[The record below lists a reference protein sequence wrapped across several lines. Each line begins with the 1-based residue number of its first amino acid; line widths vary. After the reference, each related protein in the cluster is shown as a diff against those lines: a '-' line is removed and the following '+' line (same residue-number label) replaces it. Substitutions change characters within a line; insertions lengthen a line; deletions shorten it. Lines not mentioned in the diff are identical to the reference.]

1 MPELADVDGWRRH
14 FQRYAT
20 GHRVDRIDVRDH
32 DVLHDTSPQGLGRAL
47 RGVEL
52 PSPERRGKWLLAPLG
67 RSTLIFHFGMTGEL
81 HFTGADW
88 TPHDHDRVVFRL
100 DHGTLAYRTQRKFG
114 GVWLT
119 HNPDSVIGP
128 LGPDAAS
135 VSRSEFLERL
145 DGRRGALK
153 STLMNQEIVAG
164 LGNELADEILFQ
176 AGLDPRRPLADL
188 DEGGREQLYGTMR
201 DVLGTALRHGR
212 NPSLEGWITSRRGDE
227 GADCPT
233 GCGGSVRKETIAGRT
248 SYWCPRCQ
256 NGK

>member
-20 GHRVDRIDVRDH
+20 GHRVDRVDVRDD

-47 RGVEL
+47 AGVEL
-52 PSPERRGKWLLAPLG
+52 PSPERVGKWLLAPLG

-88 TPHDHDRVVFRL
+88 APHDHDRVAFGL
-100 DHGTLAYRTQRKFG
+100 DHGTLTYRTQRKFG

-119 HNPDSVIGP
+119 DDPDAVLGP

-135 VSRSEFLERL
+135 VARSEFVERL
-145 DGRRGALK
+145 EGRRGALK
-153 STLMNQEIVAG
+153 STLMNQEIAAG

-176 AGLDPRRPLADL
+176 AGLDPRRRMADL
-188 DEGGREQLYGTMR
+188 
-201 DVLGTALRHGR
+201 
-212 NPSLEGWITSRRGDE
+212 
-227 GADCPT
+227 GAD
-233 GCGGSVRKETIAGRT
+233 GLERV
-248 SYWCPRCQ
+248 
-256 NGK
+256 